1 MQTNLPISVAK
12 ANKVTNYRWFRELQ
26 TNNFGKQATSIRPS
40 IDIENG
46 PWWVQGDQKDEDEN
60 YTCVIMM
67 MMMLM
72 TRVKARLPPPRVLPE
87 QGYLTLR
94 CKSEK
99 VGSVRLYFRSAAP
112 YHLKVGNWDSLFLL
126 LWIIVMKSTF
136 IVHCLDKNPNIGSLF
151 SWSCYWS
158 FFHPQIFGLFSFP
171 TKYVYSGPSSP
182 ISSHLLA
189 YQSWRSEGWLQRRTG
204 RISSRANDSNWHGD
218 VNLYKLCKHW
228 MYNNM

>member
-26 TNNFGKQATSIRPS
+26 TNNSGKQANSIRPS

-60 YTCVIMM
+60 YTCVMMM

-136 IVHCLDKNPNIGSLF
+136 IVHCLDKNPNIGSLL
-151 SWSCYWS
+151 SWSCNWS
-158 FFHPQIFGLFSFP
+158 FF
-171 TKYVYSGPSSP
+171 SSP
-182 ISSHLLA
+182 NFWIVFFPYKICIFRTILSHLLA
-189 YQSWRSEGWLQRRTG
+189 SLGLSELAKWGLASEAHRQ
-204 RISSRANDSNWHGD
+204 
-218 VNLYKLCKHW
+218 NLK
-228 MYNNM
+228 